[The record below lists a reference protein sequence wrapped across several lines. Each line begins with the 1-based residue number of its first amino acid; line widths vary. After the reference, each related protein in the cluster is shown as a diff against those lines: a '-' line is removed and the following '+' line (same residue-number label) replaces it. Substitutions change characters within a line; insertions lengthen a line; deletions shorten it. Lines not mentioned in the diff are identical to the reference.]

1 MSAPLALSL
10 YRAATLAATPFAGAL
25 LSLRLNRGKE
35 DPDRVDE
42 RRGLTD
48 LARPEGPL
56 VWLHGA
62 SVGETLSLLP
72 LIERL
77 TQGGLNALVTSGT
90 LTSARLMA
98 SRLPPRALHQF
109 VPLDAPA
116 FFRRFFAHWRPD
128 LGLIAESEIWPNMI
142 VEAARA
148 EASLAMVN
156 ARMSE
161 RSFRRWERSPGLAR
175 ALIGRFDLLLAQSA
189 ADAERFLSLGA
200 RAAPVIGNM
209 KYDAPP
215 PPADHRELAE
225 LSGLVAGRKLWIA
238 ASTHAGEERAAAEAH
253 LKLSRAHPDLLTLIA
268 PRHPERGED
277 IAEELAEL
285 GLACRLRSRGE
296 RPERD
301 CAVYI
306 CDTIGE
312 LGLFYRLAGVVFV
325 GKSLFSGGGQNPI
338 EPAKL
343 ASAILHGPN
352 VGNFADVYAP
362 LDAEGG
368 ALAARNAD
376 ELAYALAALFSDAH
390 RLRAMARIA
399 AEVVERRAGAV
410 DRALAALSAHL
421 AALAPN
427 AALT

>member
-1 MSAPLALSL
+1 MTGSLSL
-10 YRAATLAATPFAGAL
+10 GLYRLATQSAAPFSGAL

-35 DPDRVDE
+35 DPDRLDE
-42 RRGLTD
+42 RRGVASR
-48 LARPEGPL
+48 ARPDGPL

-62 SVGETLSLLP
+62 SVGETVSLLP
-72 LIERL
+72 LVERL

-98 SRLPPRALHQF
+98 RRLPPRAWHQF
-109 VPLDAPA
+109 APLDAPA
-116 FFRRFFAHWRPD
+116 FARRFFAHWRPD

-142 VEAARA
+142 VEAKGTP
-148 EASLAMVN
+148 LAMVN

-161 RSFRRWERSPGLAR
+161 RSYRRWTRAPGFAR
-175 ALIGRFDLLLAQSA
+175 ALLGRFDLILAQSA
-189 ADAERFLSLGA
+189 ADAERFLRLGA
-200 RAAPVIGNM
+200 RAAPVVGNM
-209 KYDAPP
+209 KFDAPP
-215 PPADHRELAE
+215 PPADGRELAE
-225 LSGLVAGRKLWIA
+225 LSGLVAGRRLWIA
-238 ASTHAGEERAAAEAH
+238 ASTHPGEERAAAAAH
-253 LKLSRAHPDLLTLIA
+253 EKLAARYPDLLTLIA
-268 PRHPERGED
+268 PRHPERGAE
-277 IAEELAEL
+277 IAEELSEM
-285 GLACRLRSRGE
+285 GLSCRLRSRGD

-368 ALAARNAD
+368 ALTTRDAE
-376 ELAYALAALFSDAH
+376 ELASALAALFADSG
-390 RLRAMARIA
+390 RLRAMARRA
-399 AEVVERRAGAV
+399 AEMVEQRGGAV
-410 DRALAALSAHL
+410 ERALAALSTHL
-421 AALAPN
+421 AALAP
-427 AALT
+427 

>member
-1 MSAPLALSL
+1 MTAPLSLAL

-42 RRGLTD
+42 RRGLPG

-142 VEAARA
+142 VEAVRA
-148 EASLAMVN
+148 EAPLAMVN

-161 RSFRRWERSPGLAR
+161 RSFRRWERSPDLAR
-175 ALIGRFDLLLAQSA
+175 ALIGRFDVALAQSA
-189 ADAERFLSLGA
+189 ADAERFLRLGA

-225 LSGLVAGRKLWIA
+225 LSGLVAGRRLWVA

-253 LKLSRAHPDLLTLIA
+253 LKLRAAYPDRLTLIA
-268 PRHPERGED
+268 PRHPERGEE
-277 IAEELAEL
+277 IAQELAEL

-312 LGLFYRLAGVVFV
+312 LGLFYRLAGIVFV

-343 ASAILHGPN
+343 ASAILHGPQ

-368 ALAARNAD
+368 AMTARDAD
-376 ELAYALAALFSDAH
+376 ELAQALAALFSDAG
-390 RLRAMARIA
+390 RLRAMARVA
-399 AEVVERRAGAV
+399 AEVVERRGGAV
-410 DRALAALSAHL
+410 ERALAALSAHL
-421 AALAPN
+421 SALAPS
-427 AALT
+427 ATPT

>member
-1 MSAPLALSL
+1 MTPPLALGL
-10 YRAATLAATPFAGAL
+10 YRAATWAATPLAGSL

-35 DPDRVDE
+35 DPDRVEE
-42 RRGLTD
+42 RRGVPG

-77 TQGGLNALVTSGT
+77 TQGGLHALVTSGT

-98 SRLPPRALHQF
+98 NRLPPRALHQF
-109 VPLDAPA
+109 APLDTPA

-128 LGLIAESEIWPNMI
+128 LGLVAESEIWPNMI

-148 EASLAMVN
+148 GAPLAMVN

-161 RSFRRWERSPGLAR
+161 RSFRRWQRTPGLAR
-175 ALIGRFDLLLAQSA
+175 ALIGQFEVLLAQTP

-209 KYDAPP
+209 KFDAPP
-215 PPADHRELAE
+215 PPADRRELAE
-225 LSGLVAGRKLWIA
+225 LSGLVAGRRLWVA
-238 ASTHAGEERAAAEAH
+238 ASTHPGEERAAAEAH
-253 LKLSRAHPDLLTLIA
+253 LKLSPAYPDLLTLIA
-268 PRHPERGED
+268 PRHPERGEE

-296 RPERD
+296 RPDRD

-325 GKSLFSGGGQNPI
+325 GRSLFSGGGQNPI

-343 ASAILHGPN
+343 ASAILHGPH

-368 ALAARNAD
+368 AMTARDAD
-376 ELAYALAALFSDAH
+376 ELAEALAALFADAH
-390 RLRAMARIA
+390 RLRAMARVA
-399 AEVVERRAGAV
+399 AEVVDRRGGV
-410 DRALAALSAHL
+410 VERALGALSPQL
-421 AALAPN
+421 SGLAP
-427 AALT
+427 